1 MPFVAHLH
9 KAVSGAHL
17 SAEEAFDAM
26 LSVLGGEATTAQI
39 AAFLVALRMKGEQAA
54 ELEGFARAMRS
65 KAARV
70 PVAAEGPVLVDTCGT
85 GGDGG
90 RTFNVST
97 VAAFVV
103 AGAGLRVAKHGN
115 RSLSSQC
122 GSADVL
128 EALGVAIQMDP
139 VDAAAAI
146 DQIGFGFL
154 FAPAV
159 HPAMKHAQ
167 PARAELKMRT
177 VFNLLG
183 PLTNPAGAKV
193 QVIGAPSL
201 EAARLM
207 AGALH
212 RMGGTRALVV
222 HGFDGMD
229 EITTLAPTHLLEV
242 SEDGVRYREFDPER
256 EAGIARAKAE
266 DLAGGGREDNARIA
280 REILEGKR
288 GAKRDI
294 VVLNAA
300 AALLTAEVVGS
311 WAEAVTKSEES
322 IDTGEA
328 LRRLEKLT
336 EFGLRMGAKPAIPGQ
351 P

>member
-1 MPFVAHLH
+1 MSFVSHLH

-17 SAEEAFDAM
+17 STEEAFGAM
-26 LSVLGGEATTAQI
+26 LAILAGEATTAQI

-54 ELEGFARAMRS
+54 ELQGFAQAMRS
-65 KAARV
+65 RAAAV
-70 PVAAEGPVLVDTCGT
+70 PVSAEGPVLVDTCGT

-115 RSLSSQC
+115 RSLSNQC

-128 EALGVAIQMDP
+128 EALGVKIQMEP
-139 VDAAAAI
+139 ALAAEAI
-146 DQIGFGFL
+146 DQIGIGFL

-177 VFNLLG
+177 AFNLLG
-183 PLTNPAGAKV
+183 PLTNPAGAAV

-201 EAARLM
+201 DAARLM
-207 AGALH
+207 AEALQ

-229 EITTLAPTHLLEV
+229 EITTLAPSHILEV
-242 SEDGVRYREFDPER
+242 NEDEVRYREFDPER
-256 EAGIARAKAE
+256 EAGIPRAQAQ
-266 DLAGGGREDNARIA
+266 DLAGGGREENARIA
-280 REILEGKR
+280 LEILEGKL
-288 GAKRDI
+288 GPKREI

-300 AALLTAEVVGS
+300 AALLTAGVAQD
-311 WAEAVTKSEES
+311 WAEAVTKSAAA

-328 LRRLEKLT
+328 LRRLQKLA
-336 EFGLRMGAKPAIPGQ
+336 EFSLRAGAKPAISGQ

>member
-1 MPFVAHLH
+1 MSFVAHLH

-26 LSVLGGEATTAQI
+26 LCVLTGEATTAQI
-39 AAFLVALRMKGEQAA
+39 AAFLVALRMKGEQSA

-65 KAARV
+65 KATRV
-70 PVAAEGPVLVDTCGT
+70 PVAADGPVLVDTCGT

-139 VDAAAAI
+139 AQAAAAI
-146 DQIGFGFL
+146 DEIGFGFL

-177 VFNLLG
+177 AFNLLG
-183 PLTNPAGAKV
+183 PLTNPAGAAV

-201 EAARLM
+201 VAAKLM
-207 AGALH
+207 AEALH
-212 RMGGTRALVV
+212 RIGGTRALVV

-242 SEDGVRYREFDPER
+242 REDEVRYREFDPEQ
-256 EAGIARAKAE
+256 EAGIPRATAR
-266 DLAGGGREDNARIA
+266 DLAGGGREENARIA
-280 REILEGKR
+280 REVLEGQR
-288 GAKRDI
+288 GPKRDI

-300 AALLTAEVVGS
+300 AVLLTAGEAES
-311 WAEAVTKSEES
+311 WTEAITKSEAS

-328 LRRLEKLT
+328 LSRLEKLT
-336 EFGLRMGAKPAIPGQ
+336 EFGLRMGAKQAISGQ